1 MSKKIYK
8 TKRKK
13 KLSIFVALIAVFF
26 QLFSI
31 FPAVSVK
38 SADITNS
45 FPFITEVTLTDGKG
59 KAINESSNP
68 ISKNAEVNINYK
80 FAIPNKGTVKNGDTY
95 TMQIPKEIQI
105 IKKLDFPITLDNG
118 DTIANVTIGIDGKVN
133 ITFNEFV
140 ESNSNV
146 SGYFYVNTQ
155 FDPDKIGGP
164 NPIPIKFEIG
174 GNSSPLIINVNFE
187 QPAIPDASV
196 MKSGSYDSSKNEITW
211 KVIVNPENVKV
222 NNAQIVDN
230 ISEGQEFISGSV
242 KINGVNAQPSEYNY
256 DGSSKKL
263 TYNFPTA
270 IEKEQ
275 IITFKTKVINPKAF
289 EKEGTTVYE
298 YNKAIF
304 NHDGTTVV
312 SNEASVK
319 IVTDFIRK
327 DGKYDA
333 AAKRINWTI
342 YVNNNTQS
350 IPNAVVTDDIPAGLT
365 FTPDSVKID
374 GNSTNDNYTINGQ
387 TFTYTFPTAINE
399 PHKIEFST
407 DVTDEDAFNSNTVKT
422 YNNKV
427 TLTGD
432 GVPGDASDNKGVG
445 VPTSIIYKEG
455 AGYNAATGE
464 ITWKVTVNNNKIAIK
479 DAVVTDDIRIGQ
491 EYVEGSAKIDKD
503 TPGGNFNYVKAADGD
518 TQKTGTLTYTFSG
531 DINETYVITF
541 RTKVTDPNVY
551 AGNRNANYYNVAK
564 LSGSNIKESTYQ
576 GTQNVQSQVIN
587 KTSEDYNYV
596 TREITW
602 RVIVNKN
609 KMILPNAYVTDIIKE
624 GQEFV
629 SNSVMLNGSA
639 AEASNYVYDEATKTL
654 RYNFPSEIKDEQVIT
669 FKTKITD
676 TSIFNTNGEKEI
688 KNTAKLI
695 TDLVPG
701 GVESTGTG
709 KIKSTLID
717 KKADYTRGNSYIDWN
732 VTINSNK
739 ILIKDAVLTDTLQ
752 EGLELDTTSVKLYKQ
767 TLKLNGS
774 LEKGEE
780 VALDQNSVKYNAATR
795 EFTFTLPSMTEEAY
809 ILTFRTDVVD
819 KKKSPFNNSISF
831 KGTGITESS
840 DSTKVDVIFQGAG
853 GGGVGETGSIKV
865 IKVSSSNENIKLEGA
880 VFELLDRYQNVIR
893 TSDPTGTSG
902 EAIFNKLKFDID
914 YYVREKIAPTGYVLS
929 NELYKF
935 QLKNT
940 KDEKNIIYNYKNES
954 IIGEIEFA
962 KNGENNNP
970 LKEAE
975 FTLYKLSDTTY
986 ANPLATAISDES
998 GKVQFKNVEYGEY
1011 FIKETKAPEG
1021 YNPSGE
1027 ILKAS
1032 IAENEKVVQANPYSI
1047 SNTKIRGNIEFIKLG
1062 EYKEL
1067 LQGAEFKLY
1076 KDTDTSYSNPVAT
1089 AISDKNG
1096 KVEFKNIEY
1105 GKYNIKETKA
1115 PSGYYLSY
1123 EVLTANITQNGITV
1137 KTNPE
1142 SISNR
1147 IITESNIIIGS
1158 IEFTKLGE
1166 DKKPLQGAEF
1176 KLYRETDTSYKN
1188 PVATAI
1194 SDKSG
1199 KVEFKNIEYGK
1210 YTIKETKAPEGY
1222 LISAEVLTANITGNG
1237 VTVKANPES
1246 ISNKKIIGNIE
1257 FTKLG
1262 EDKKPLQG
1270 AEFKLYKETDT
1281 SYNNPIATAT
1291 SDKSGKVEFKNIE
1304 YGKYTIKETKAP
1316 AGYVLSKEVLT
1327 ANVAGNGVTVKA
1339 NPESISNTKIR
1350 GSVQVKKLDEN
1361 KKPLKGAEFTL
1372 YDAEG
1377 KVIKTSMSGIDGVLL
1392 FEDLAYGEYTIKETK
1407 VPEGYS
1413 ASEGAIKV
1421 FVDKHEELYTY
1432 EVVNNRIKG
1441 VIVINKT
1448 DMNGRALQ
1456 GAEFTLYDRDG
1467 KEVAAAVSDN
1477 NGVVTFNGVDYG
1489 NYTIKETKAPKGYI
1503 LGKEQLEVKVK
1514 SPETQKFTVK
1524 NEAEKFI
1531 DSIIDLLPKTGSL
1544 FDYKAIIIIGALT
1557 ILSGVG
1563 LFLKRNR

>member
-1 MSKKIYK
+1 MRNKRHEF
-8 TKRKK
+8 KRKK
-13 KLSIFVALIAVFF
+13 KLSIFVALIAVVF

-38 SADITNS
+38 SADITNN
-45 FPFITEVTLTDGKG
+45 FPFINEVTLTDGKG
-59 KAINESSNP
+59 NPINESSNP
-68 ISKNAEVNINYK
+68 ISKNAEVKLSYK
-80 FAIPNKGTVKNGDTY
+80 FSIPNQGIVKKGDTY

-118 DTIANVTIGIDGKVN
+118 DTIANVTIGTDGKVN
-133 ITFNEFV
+133 ITFNEFA

-146 SGYFYVNTQ
+146 SGYFYINTQ

-174 GNSSPLIINVNFE
+174 GNSSPIIINVNFE
-187 QPAIPDASV
+187 QPEVPKASV
-196 MKSGSYDSSKNEITW
+196 MKNGSYDPSKNEITW

-222 NNAQIVDN
+222 NNAQIVDD
-230 ISEGQEFISGSV
+230 ISEGQEFIPGTV
-242 KINGVNAQPSEYNY
+242 KINGVNAQSSEYNY

-263 TYNFPTA
+263 TYNFQNV

-275 IITFKTKVINPKAF
+275 IITFKTKVVNPKAF
-289 EKEGTTVYE
+289 ESEGATVYE

-333 AAKRINWTI
+333 TAKRINWTI
-342 YVNNNTQS
+342 YVNNNAQN
-350 IPNAVVTDDIPAGLT
+350 IPNAVVKDDIPDGLT
-365 FTPDSVKID
+365 FTPGSVKID
-374 GNSTNDNYTINGQ
+374 GKSTNDNYVLNGQ

-399 PHKIEFST
+399 PHKIELST
-407 DVTDEDAFNSNTVKT
+407 DVTDEDAFNSNTGKT

-427 TLTGD
+427 ILTGD
-432 GVPGDASDNKGVG
+432 GVPGNASDNKGVG
-445 VPTSIIYKEG
+445 VPTSIIYKQG

-464 ITWKVTVNNNKIAIK
+464 ITWKVTINSNKIAIK
-479 DAVVTDDIRIGQ
+479 NAVVTDDIRIGQ
-491 EYVEGSAKIDKD
+491 EYVEGSAAIDKD
-503 TPGGNFNYVKAADGD
+503 TSGGSFNYVKAVGGD

-551 AGNRNANYYNVAK
+551 AGNRNENYYNVVK
-564 LSGSNIKESTYQ
+564 LTGGNIKESTYQ

-587 KTSEDYNYV
+587 KTSEDYNYI

-602 RVIVNKN
+602 KVVVNKN
-609 KMILPNAYVTDIIKE
+609 KMTLPNAYVTDVIKE

-629 SNSVMLNGSA
+629 PNSVMLNGKA
-639 AEASNYVYDEATKTL
+639 AEVSNYEYDAATKTL

-688 KNTAKLI
+688 NNTAKLV
-695 TDLVPG
+695 TDLVSG
-701 GVESTGTG
+701 GVESTGKG
-709 KIKSTLID
+709 KIKNALID
-717 KKADYTRGNSYIDWN
+717 KKADYTIGNSYIDWN

-767 TLKLNGS
+767 TLNLDGT
-774 LEKGEE
+774 LLKGEE
-780 VALDQNSVKYNAATR
+780 VTLDQNNVKYNAATR
-795 EFTFTLPSMTEEAY
+795 EFTFTLPSITEEAY

-865 IKVSSSNENIKLEGA
+865 TKVSSSNENIKLEGA

-914 YYVREKIAPTGYVLS
+914 YYVREKIAPTGHILS

-954 IIGEIEFA
+954 IIGEIEFS

-970 LKEAE
+970 LKGAE

-986 ANPLATAISDES
+986 SNPLATVISDES

-1011 FIKETKAPEG
+1011 SIKETKAPEG

-1032 IAENEKVVQANPYSI
+1032 ITENGKVVQANPYNI
-1047 SNTKIRGNIEFIKLG
+1047 SNTKIRGNIEFTKLG
-1062 EYKEL
+1062 EYKEP

-1076 KDTDTSYSNPVAT
+1076 KDTDTSYK
-1089 AISDKNG
+1089 D
-1096 KVEFKNIEY
+1096 
-1105 GKYNIKETKA
+1105 
-1115 PSGYYLSY
+1115 
-1123 EVLTANITQNGITV
+1123 
-1137 KTNPE
+1137 
-1142 SISNR
+1142 
-1147 IITESNIIIGS
+1147 
-1158 IEFTKLGE
+1158 
-1166 DKKPLQGAEF
+1166 
-1176 KLYRETDTSYKN
+1176 

-1210 YTIKETKAPEGY
+1210 YNIKEAKAPSGYYISYEVLTANITQNGVTVKTNPESISNRVIREDNIIGNIEFIKLGEDRKPLQGAEFKLYKETDTNFRNPVVTDISDENGRVEFKNVEYGKYTIKETKAPEGY
-1222 LISAEVLTANITGNG
+1222 IISAEVLTANITGNG

-1246 ISNKKIIGNIE
+1246 ISNKKIRGNIE

-1262 EDKKPLQG
+1262 EYKEPLQG

-1281 SYNNPIATAT
+1281 GYKNPIATAT
-1291 SDKSGKVEFKNIE
+1291 SDKSGRVEFKNVE

-1316 AGYVLSKEVLT
+1316 LGYVLSKEVLN
-1327 ANVAGNGVTVKA
+1327 ANIKEDDSTVKA

-1372 YDAEG
+1372 YNAEG
-1377 KVIKTSMSGIDGVLL
+1377 KEIKTSVSGVDGVLL

-1413 ASEGAIKV
+1413 ASEGTIKV
-1421 FVDKHEELYTY
+1421 FVDKHVELYTY

-1441 VIVINKT
+1441 VIVITKT
-1448 DMNGRALQ
+1448 DMNGKVLQ

-1467 KEVAAAVSDN
+1467 KEVITAVSDN

-1514 SPETQKFTVK
+1514 SPETQNFTVK

-1531 DSIIDLLPKTGSL
+1531 DNIINLLPKTGNL
-1544 FDYKAIIIIGALT
+1544 FDFKVMIIIGALT